1 MLGEAVEWN
10 QTINRPS
17 SRKMR
22 AMEIVKAQP
31 TSYPVVRDFYNSL
44 IDAMNAAGLII
55 TWIKD
60 VYPSLDFIKSSAEKG
75 ELYLCLEE
83 DEIAAA
89 MVLNHDCGEAYQE
102 ASWPTEAAE
111 SEVMVIHALGV
122 HPKFGGKGIG
132 AKMVEEAI
140 HLARKEGQIAIRLDV
155 LAGNEPARR
164 IYVNC
169 GFKSI
174 CNVQMYYENTGLADF
189 ELFELAL

>member
-1 MLGEAVEWN
+1 MANG
-10 QTINRPS
+10 QS
-17 SRKMR
+17 SRKTNS
-22 AMEIVKAQP
+22 MEIVKAEP
-31 TSYPVVRDFYNSL
+31 MSYMTVRDFYNSL

-55 TWIKD
+55 TWVKD

-75 ELYLCLEE
+75 ELYLCLEG

-111 SEVMVIHALGV
+111 SEVMIIHALGV
-122 HPKFGGKGIG
+122 HPIFGGKGIG

-140 HLARKEGQIAIRLDV
+140 RLAKEDGLKAIRLDV
-155 LAGNEPARR
+155 LEGNEPARR

-174 CNVQMYYENTGLADF
+174 CSVQMYYENTGLADF